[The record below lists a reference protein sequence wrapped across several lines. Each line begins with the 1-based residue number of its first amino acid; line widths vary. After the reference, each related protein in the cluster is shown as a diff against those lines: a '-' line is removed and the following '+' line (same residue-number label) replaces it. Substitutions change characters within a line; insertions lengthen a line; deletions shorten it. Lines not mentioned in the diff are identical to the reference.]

1 MNTGQILLAPFVRQP
16 TGSTLP
22 RDAVTVTIGG
32 APARVLFAGP
42 GTEGLLQVNVVV
54 PDNIFSGDQL
64 VELKVGDN
72 SNSSQRVT
80 VAVR

>member
-1 MNTGQILLAPFVRQP
+1 
-16 TGSTLP
+16 
-22 RDAVTVTIGG
+22 
-32 APARVLFAGP
+32 
-42 GTEGLLQVNVVV
+42 VNVVV